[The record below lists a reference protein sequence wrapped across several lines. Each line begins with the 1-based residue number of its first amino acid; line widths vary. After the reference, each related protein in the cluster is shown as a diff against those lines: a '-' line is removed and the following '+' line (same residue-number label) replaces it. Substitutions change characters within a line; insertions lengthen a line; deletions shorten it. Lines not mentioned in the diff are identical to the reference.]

1 MSAAGPGQVH
11 RVRRGPRRPAH
22 RDRQAGAP
30 DGEPRGPRVQAGEET
45 RGEHGGLRGHVS
57 GPRQHLTKGT

>member
-1 MSAAGPGQVH
+1 MPAAGPGEVH

-22 RDRQAGAP
+22 RDRQAGAA
-30 DGEPRGPRVQAGEET
+30 DGEHRDPRVQAGEET

-57 GPRQHLTKGT
+57 GPRQHLTKGA